1 MSLKKWQ
8 NGAKSATIV
17 VDITK
22 VSTGHHAHRSGAGSH
37 DNRPKRLRTR
47 SAQKNNWKKEW

>member
-8 NGAKSATIV
+8 NGADRAMITI
-17 VDITK
+17 DITK
-22 VSTGHHAHRSGAGSH
+22 LPKGHKPHQSGAGTH

-47 SAQKNNWKKEW
+47 SAQRKEWIKDW